1 MSELKKLEKIAE
13 DQRDKNA
20 RIEGKLET
28 LYEELE
34 EEGFSSLEKAEK
46 ESETISFKINKM
58 RKTFQLKLKKFKEE
72 NADKIQN
79 AN

>member
-46 ESETISFKINKM
+46 ESETISSKINKM